1 MIRPESEGHVHVAC
15 DIPGSEFQLGL
26 ARGLLELQPFCC
38 HLAQPAAHPRGC
50 DASCRCGFMAR
61 LRSAASQSFAS
72 WNGLSALRRSAHE
85 QRERNQS
92 AREAHAREALFLLFE
107 ASNAPRAYSNAR
119 RSNACT
125 MFMWLGSHIS
135 PCTRSMLM
143 MWKVCLPASEANL
156 RHDMRFAWML
166 NRG

>member
-1 MIRPESEGHVHVAC
+1 VWRWQERLRCYRSGDPVVSRIRPCQKMIRPESEGHVAC

-107 ASNAPRAYSNAR
+107 RASRVLERAR
-119 RSNACT
+119 
-125 MFMWLGSHIS
+125 W
-135 PCTRSMLM
+135 
-143 MWKVCLPASEANL
+143 
-156 RHDMRFAWML
+156 DM
-166 NRG
+166 